1 MSEWNKSALVKLQ
14 GKLKEHILMTGLRDM
29 LQKPAG
35 GFMSAMEAR
44 SVTDLSGEMN
54 QIGQIITIL
63 LGKGDREF
71 SIFTEMLRCSNYE
84 AWANELESTAE
95 SFKKCAGMECFLP
108 VYSPSLNATQI
119 NVCSGSIVYSVCL
132 HQVTTLV
139 HTKSECRI
147 SSSGVGIFNE
157 YACGACPMW
166 AMCMSE

>member
-54 QIGQIITIL
+54 QIGEIITIL

-71 SIFTEMLRCSNYE
+71 SIFTDMLRRSNYG
-84 AWANELESTAE
+84 AWANELESAAE

-119 NVCSGSIVYSVCL
+119 NVCSGSIVYSVGP
-132 HQVTTLV
+132 HQVTTRV